1 VISEELRMPTERLS
15 MRRIRDL
22 LRLKLSQGLSDRAIA
37 TALSISKGSVGAYLS
52 RARAAGLSWPLPAG
66 LDDDALELLLF
77 PGQVSA
83 RAPERPVPDW
93 AAIDRELRRKGVTRA
108 LVWEEYRAAHPD
120 GYSYAWF
127 CERYDAWKG
136 RARPTMR
143 QTHLGGD
150 KVFIDFSGDGI
161 PCVDRLTG
169 EVREARLFVA
179 AMGASSYTFA
189 EARPAETL
197 EDWIGAQVNLFAFL
211 GGVPRLV
218 VPDNP
223 RAVILAPDR
232 YEPGLNRTMA
242 AMAEHY
248 GVAVLPAR
256 SRKPRDKAKV
266 EAAVLVAQRWI
277 IARLRNR
284 RFFSIEEINAAIRPL
299 LDEINARV
307 MRDYGASRADLFAT
321 LDRPALSP
329 LPAEAYVFARWSRPR
344 VAPDYHVEIE
354 GFFYSVPFGLIRET
368 VDARATERTVEIFH
382 RGRRVASHARGVG
395 RRGGHVTDP
404 AHMPSAHR
412 RYAEWT
418 PARMLASAERVGP
431 SVAAFCQATMAA
443 RPHPEQ
449 GFRTCLGVLALEKG
463 YGAARLDAA
472 CRRGLQIGAR
482 SVSSIRSI
490 LRTGLDQAFL
500 EPAPDTEPL
509 RHANIRGQRYFH

>member
-1 VISEELRMPTERLS
+1 MPTERLS

-22 LRLKLSQGLSDRAIA
+22 LRLKLSQGLSDRAIT
-37 TALSISKGSVGAYLS
+37 TALSMSKGSVGAYLS
-52 RARAAGLSWPLPAG
+52 RARAAGLSWPLPAE
-66 LDDDALELLLF
+66 LDDDALERLLF
-77 PGQVSA
+77 PGQVGA
-83 RAPERPVPDW
+83 RASDRPLPDW
-93 AAIDRELRRKGVTRA
+93 AAVDRELRRKGVTRA

-120 GYSYAWF
+120 GYGYAWF

-136 RARPTMR
+136 RVRPTMR
-143 QTHLGGD
+143 QTHVGGD
-150 KVFIDFSGDGI
+150 KVFIDFSGDGV
-161 PCVDRLTG
+161 PVVDPLTG
-169 EVREARLFVA
+169 ELHEARLFVA
-179 AMGASSYTFA
+179 AMGASSYTYA

-197 EDWIGAQVNLFAFL
+197 EDWIGAQVNLFVFL
-211 GGVPRLV
+211 GGVPRMV

-223 RAVILAPDR
+223 RAIVVAPDR
-232 YEPGLNRTMA
+232 FEPGLNRTVA

-248 GVAVLPAR
+248 GVAVMPAR
-256 SRKPRDKAKV
+256 PRRPRDKAKV

-307 MRDYGASRADLFAT
+307 MRGYGASRADLFAT

-329 LPAEAYVFARWSRPR
+329 LPDEPYVFARWSRPR

-354 GFFYSVPFGLIRET
+354 GLFYSVPFSLIRET
-368 VDARATERTVEIFH
+368 VDARATERTVEVFH

-395 RRGGHVTDP
+395 RRGGHVTNP

-418 PARMLASAERVGP
+418 PARMLGAAERIGP
-431 SVAAFCQATMAA
+431 SVAAFCQAAMEA

-449 GFRTCLGVLALEKG
+449 GFRTCLGVLALEKT

-490 LRTGLDQAFL
+490 LKTGLDQAFL
-500 EPAPDTEPL
+500 ETTPDAEPM
-509 RHANIRGQRYFH
+509 RHANIRGQRYYH